1 MTFNMIF
8 MKKNLGILVCL
19 AMCLM
24 TTSCGIFGIGTKNG
38 SASVSGQASGAAL
51 KSLYSQYQT
60 DGQIDITNLNNI
72 IMLAQLSNGIQG
84 LKNVDDKSEFYNDFA
99 QGLILGSDKLVTK
112 STASTVT
119 NTLQSLVNSTD
130 LSSIAA
136 AGVLAV
142 AGAEEAGQST
152 TQSAKQTVQET
163 TQSAQQAVQ
172 ETTTQVQAAAQET
185 VQQTTAQVQSAAQS
199 TVAEAVEIIE
209 DASDEV
215 SSTLSSLTSIF
226 GLLGK

>member
-1 MTFNMIF
+1 
-8 MKKNLGILVCL
+8 MKKFFGFVFCF
-19 AMCLM
+19 AVCLM
-24 TTSCGIFGIGTKNG
+24 TSSCGIIGIGTKNG

-84 LKNVDDKSEFYNDFA
+84 LKGVDDKSEFYNEFA
-99 QGLILGSDKLVTK
+99 QGLILGSDRLVTK
-112 STASTVT
+112 NTAGTVT
-119 NTLQSLVNSTD
+119 NTLQSLVSGTD
-130 LSSIAA
+130 LSTIAA

-152 TQSAKQTVQET
+152 SQTAKQTVQET
-163 TQSAQQAVQ
+163 K
-172 ETTTQVQAAAQET
+172 TQVTTAAQET
-185 VQQTTAQVQSAAQS
+185 VS
-199 TVAEAVEIIE
+199 EAVEMIE
-209 DASDEV
+209 DATDEV
-215 SSTLSSLTSIF
+215 SSTISSLTSIF

>member
-1 MTFNMIF
+1 MTLNVIF
-8 MKKNLGILVCL
+8 MKKFFGFVFCL

-84 LKNVDDKSEFYNDFA
+84 LKGVDDKSEFYNEFA
-99 QGLILGSDKLVTK
+99 QGLILGSDRLVTK
-112 STASTVT
+112 NTAGTVT
-119 NTLQSLVNSTD
+119 NTLQSLVSGTD
-130 LSSIAA
+130 LSTIAA

-142 AGAEEAGQST
+142 AGAEQTGAQT
-152 TQSAKQTVQET
+152 TQTAKQTVQET
-163 TQSAQQAVQ
+163 T
-172 ETTTQVQAAAQET
+172 TQVSSAAKET
-185 VQQTTAQVQSAAQS
+185 VS
-199 TVAEAVEIIE
+199 EAVEMIE
-209 DASDEV
+209 DATDEV
-215 SSTLSSLTSIF
+215 SSTISSLTSIF

>member
-1 MTFNMIF
+1 
-8 MKKNLGILVCL
+8 MKKFFGFTVCL

-24 TTSCGIFGIGTKNG
+24 TASCGIFGIGTKNG

-84 LKNVDDKSEFYNDFA
+84 LKGVDDKSEFYNEFA
-99 QGLILGSDKLVTK
+99 QGLILGSDRLVTK
-112 STASTVT
+112 NTASTVT
-119 NTLQSLVNSTD
+119 NTLQSLASGTD
-130 LSSIAA
+130 LSTIAA

-142 AGAEEAGQST
+142 AGAEQTGEQT
-152 TQSAKQTVQET
+152 TQTAKQTVQET
-163 TQSAQQAVQ
+163 T
-172 ETTTQVQAAAQET
+172 TQVTAAAQET
-185 VQQTTAQVQSAAQS
+185 VS
-199 TVAEAVEIIE
+199 EAVEMIE
-209 DASDEV
+209 DATDEV
-215 SSTLSSLTSIF
+215 SSTISSLTSIF

>member
-1 MTFNMIF
+1 

-142 AGAEEAGQST
+142 AGAEAGQSS

-226 GLLGK
+226 GLFGK

>member
-1 MTFNMIF
+1 
-8 MKKNLGILVCL
+8 MKKFFGIVICF
-19 AMCLM
+19 AVCLM
-24 TTSCGIFGIGTKNG
+24 TSSCGIIGIGTKNG

-84 LKNVDDKSEFYNDFA
+84 LKDVDDKSEFYNQFA
-99 QGLILGSDKLVTK
+99 QGLILGSDRLVTK
-112 STASTVT
+112 NTASSVT
-119 NTLQSLVNSTD
+119 STLQSLASGTD
-130 LSSIAA
+130 LSTIAA

-142 AGAEEAGQST
+142 AGSEQTGAQT

-163 TQSAQQAVQ
+163 T
-172 ETTTQVQAAAQET
+172 TQVSSAAKET
-185 VQQTTAQVQSAAQS
+185 VS
-199 TVAEAVEIIE
+199 EAVEMIE
-209 DASDEV
+209 DATDEV
-215 SSTLSSLTSIF
+215 SSTISSLTSIF

>member
-1 MTFNMIF
+1 
-8 MKKNLGILVCL
+8 MKKKKGLLVCL
-19 AMCLM
+19 AVCLL
-24 TTSCGIFGIGTKNG
+24 TTSCGILGIGSKNG

-84 LKNVDDKSEFYNDFA
+84 LKDVDDKSQFYNDFA
-99 QGLILGSDKLVTK
+99 QGLILGSDRLVTK
-112 STASTVT
+112 NTANTVT
-119 NTLQSLVNSTD
+119 NTLQSLVSGTD

-136 AGVLAV
+136 AGFVAA
-142 AGAEEAGQST
+142 AGAEEAAQGT
-152 TQSAKQTVQET
+152 TQAAKQTVQET
-163 TQSAQQAVQ
+163 T
-172 ETTTQVQAAAQET
+172 TQVQSAAQET
-185 VQQTTAQVQSAAQS
+185 VKQTTAQVQSAAQS
-199 TVAEAVEIIE
+199 TVAEAIEIME

-215 SSTLSSLTSIF
+215 SSTLSSLTGIF